1 MAAPLPPPGSD
12 AILMSIALETSNI
25 QARFDARQQALKA
38 RFDAESQAL
47 QQELD
52 HDNQALRFQ
61 LEELGYRETRIT
73 GDIPSDFRD
82 DSSRT
87 LDAVTVINVEPVAVP
102 PQSTSD
108 HSDADA
114 GASFSDVLRDALR
127 RLSNFPE
134 YARFCAGNPG
144 LELTLCQ
151 ACLERS
157 PRSETLLAPCGD
169 RYCTGCMTTLFE
181 NAILDEAMYPPRC
194 CGQTITLDSVRS
206 IITSDLAVTF
216 TKKAM
221 EFDTTNRTYCSNS
234 ACSQFIPNERIN
246 DDVAV
251 CDVCNQRTCSI
262 CKGSAHHD
270 DCPEDETTQLTLQ
283 LGDTQQWQRCNDC
296 RSLVERSAGCNHIT
310 CRCRAEFCYICAAPW
325 RTCSCPQFGEPEV
338 QAGATNNRRRIYQ
351 QPAQAGEHTNSNTS
365 PAIAAQ
371 PIQPAPA
378 ISAGPTV
385 SGSSAQTTA
394 PTIPTHR
401 AVRTQVGP
409 AELMLPRHI
418 ALGEHARRNSRD
430 SSDD

>member
-61 LEELGYRETRIT
+61 LEELGYREIRIT

-87 LDAVTVINVEPVAVP
+87 LDAVTVINVEPNAVP

-114 GASFSDVLRDALR
+114 DASFSDVLRDALR

-134 YARFCAGNPG
+134 YARFCAGNPE

-169 RYCTGCMTTLFE
+169 R
-181 NAILDEAMYPPRC
+181 
-194 CGQTITLDSVRS
+194 
-206 IITSDLAVTF
+206 
-216 TKKAM
+216 
-221 EFDTTNRTYCSNS
+221 
-234 ACSQFIPNERIN
+234 
-246 DDVAV
+246 
-251 CDVCNQRTCSI
+251 
-262 CKGSAHHD
+262 
-270 DCPEDETTQLTLQ
+270 
-283 LGDTQQWQRCNDC
+283 
-296 RSLVERSAGCNHIT
+296 
-310 CRCRAEFCYICAAPW
+310 
-325 RTCSCPQFGEPEV
+325 
-338 QAGATNNRRRIYQ
+338 
-351 QPAQAGEHTNSNTS
+351 
-365 PAIAAQ
+365 
-371 PIQPAPA
+371 
-378 ISAGPTV
+378 
-385 SGSSAQTTA
+385 
-394 PTIPTHR
+394 
-401 AVRTQVGP
+401 
-409 AELMLPRHI
+409 
-418 ALGEHARRNSRD
+418 
-430 SSDD
+430 